1 MIACIYVATAERG
14 VKVGYSNNHLSR
26 FKQIASEIGQPV
38 ALSFVT
44 EPVDDA
50 AAVERLAHWYLRDQ
64 HIGGEW
70 FSCDAGEAWDAVN
83 RAIEG
88 VARGETAERRV
99 GNSTPFAEL
108 KDVRL
113 GFDLPAEMVAAV
125 DEWRRWQPRIPS
137 RGEAI
142 RRLVASAIDADDRR
156 ERKPRSDGGK

>member
-1 MIACIYVATAERG
+1 MAALASVYVATAERG

-26 FKQIASEIGQPV
+26 FKQIASEIGHPV

-70 FSCDAGEAWDAVN
+70 FSCGAGEAWDAVN

-88 VARGETAERRV
+88 VARGEAPERRV
-99 GNSTPFAEL
+99 GNATPFAEL
-108 KDVRL
+108 KTERL
-113 GFDLPAEMVAAV
+113 CLDMSAEAVAAL
-125 DEWRRWQPRIPS
+125 DEWRAVHKIWS
-137 RGEAI
+137 RSDAI
-142 RRLVASAIDADDRR
+142 RRLIAEGVKPSR
-156 ERKPRSDGGK
+156 ERKRPDGGK

>member
-1 MIACIYVATAERG
+1 MTACVYVATAERG
-14 VKVGYSNNHLSR
+14 VKVGYSNNHVVR

-44 EPVDDA
+44 ELLDDA
-50 AAVERLAHWYLRDQ
+50 SSVERLAHWYLREH

-70 FSCDAGEAWDAVN
+70 FSCGAAEAWEAVN

-88 VARGETAERRV
+88 VARGETPERRV
-99 GNSTPFAEL
+99 GNATPFAEL
-108 KDVRL
+108 KDVRITV
-113 GFDLPAEMVAAV
+113 DLPADMAESV

-142 RRLVASAIDADDRR
+142 RRLVSTAIDAD
-156 ERKPRSDGGK
+156 ERLSKPKP